1 MNGQWV
7 SPQIVEITLDEIGR
21 QFDIDIA
28 YASVTPNNEWVDNS
42 QRNFCAIIN
51 GIVKSD
57 KKRTLP
63 TEYG

>member
-42 QRNFCAIIN
+42 
-51 GIVKSD
+51 
-57 KKRTLP
+57 
-63 TEYG
+63 